1 MGDETL
7 TEISKNQILGDVSG
21 LTMGLLS
28 LAGNISK
35 KNATYEI
42 VRNMLSHLNEFISK
56 ALKDQ
61 MLSMIK
67 ALFQKMCD
75 SVKIGNAKEIEK
87 EVVLDHL
94 SMIYHYLVSV
104 ALNLSELPDIRE
116 KLKQLLAR
124 MVKIS
129 RTDPISGLP
138 KDLLSLLIYS
148 FFPASHMYWHPFTGS
163 HQMMPLYIIKE

>member
-7 TEISKNQILGDVSG
+7 TELSKNQILGDVSG

-28 LAGNISK
+28 LAGKISK

-42 VRNMLSHLNEFISK
+42 VRNMLSHLNEFKMDSESK

-67 ALFQKMCD
+67 ALFQKTCD
-75 SVKIGNAKEIEK
+75 SVKIDNAKEIAK

-94 SMIYHYLVSV
+94 LMIYHYLVSV
-104 ALNLSELPDIRE
+104 ALNLPSLVAELFRPWCTN
-116 KLKQLLAR
+116 QC
-124 MVKIS
+124 
-129 RTDPISGLP
+129 
-138 KDLLSLLIYS
+138 
-148 FFPASHMYWHPFTGS
+148 
-163 HQMMPLYIIKE
+163 